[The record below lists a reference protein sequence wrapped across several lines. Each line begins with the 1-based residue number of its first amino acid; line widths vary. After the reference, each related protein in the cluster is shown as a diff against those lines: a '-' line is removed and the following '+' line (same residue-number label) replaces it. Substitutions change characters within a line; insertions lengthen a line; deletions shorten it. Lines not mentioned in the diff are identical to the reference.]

1 MKEKTGKL
9 DFIKIN
15 NLSVKDTFKKN
26 EERKKTLAKYIS
38 DKGLLC
44 KIHKILLK
52 FNSKKT
58 TQFKNVQKI

>member
-15 NLSVKDTFKKN
+15 NLSVKDTIKKN

-44 KIHKILLK
+44 KIHKILK